1 LPDRETQTE
10 EIYLAGGCLWAVQEF
25 IRYLPGV
32 METEAGRANGKTQSL
47 DGEYDGYVEC
57 VRTVFDPE
65 KVSVSQLVKYLFEII
80 DPYSVNQQGPDRGEK
95 YRTGIY
101 SNNPNHLS
109 EAQKFIES
117 CQDSSRIA
125 FEILPLSNYIRSSNE
140 HQDRL
145 LRFPGEACHLPKELL
160 YKYRKR

>member
-1 LPDRETQTE
+1 MKPFEK
-10 EIYLAGGCLWAVQEF
+10 IYLAGGCLWAVQEF

-80 DPYSVNQQGPDRGEK
+80 DPYSVNQQGPDRGKK

-109 EAQKFIES
+109 EAQKIIES

-125 FEILPLSNYIRSSNE
+125 FEILTLSNYIRSSNE
-140 HQDRL
+140 HQDRM
-145 LRFPGEACHLPKELL
+145 LRIPGESCHLPKELL

>member
-1 LPDRETQTE
+1 MKPFEK
-10 EIYLAGGCLWAVQEF
+10 IYLAGGCLWAVQEF

-47 DGEYDGYVEC
+47 DGKYDGYVEC
-57 VRTVFDPE
+57 VQTVFDPNQ
-65 KVSVSQLVKYLFEII
+65 VSVSQLVKYLFEII
-80 DPYSVNQQGPDRGEK
+80 DPYSVNQQGPDVGEK

-109 EAQKFIES
+109 EAQKFIET
-117 CQDSSRIA
+117 CQDSARIA